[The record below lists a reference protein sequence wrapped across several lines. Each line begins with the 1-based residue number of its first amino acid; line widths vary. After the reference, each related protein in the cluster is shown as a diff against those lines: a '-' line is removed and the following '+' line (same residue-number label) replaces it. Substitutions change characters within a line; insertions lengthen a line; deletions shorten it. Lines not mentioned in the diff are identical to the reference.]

1 MFHDVYQA
9 VCSKRRSR
17 ARPSH
22 RHPPEGEGA
31 GAGGRKQE
39 VNEWASANRGLMG
52 VWIDGS
58 GDGCVGGFS
67 ANWRCKCAAAV
78 HIVSEKRRDPPV
90 AAEKSNLAWWILLV
104 GMTCF
109 NGIRPNA
116 GSKDEGMHAWSVCTF
131 SRGFTACGGGGFWLA
146 ARACRL
152 RRCNSQGEILR
163 LAVQGRTNCAGTLV
177 ERIKVGLLQ

>member
-22 RHPPEGEGA
+22 RHPPEGERVGA
-31 GAGGRKQE
+31 RGERRVCRERKQE

-58 GDGCVGGFS
+58 SDGCVGGFS
-67 ANWRCKCAAAV
+67 PNWRCKRVAAA
-78 HIVSEKRRDPPV
+78 HITSEKYRDLPCSSR
-90 AAEKSNLAWWILLV
+90 ESKSAWWILLV
-104 GMTCF
+104 GMTRF
-109 NGIRPNA
+109 HGRWPNA

-131 SRGFTACGGGGFWLA
+131 QGDSQRVGEVGSLRGCVDSGGVIRGVK
-146 ARACRL
+146 
-152 RRCNSQGEILR
+152 S
-163 LAVQGRTNCAGTLV
+163 
-177 ERIKVGLLQ
+177 